1 VEEWKQ
7 AMGNIRSEDP
17 LKLDVV
23 YYSAPI
29 PRNLAVLT
37 VLGYQISSRDTVCP
51 QDTPTARG

>member
-1 VEEWKQ
+1 
-7 AMGNIRSEDP
+7 MGNIRSEDP